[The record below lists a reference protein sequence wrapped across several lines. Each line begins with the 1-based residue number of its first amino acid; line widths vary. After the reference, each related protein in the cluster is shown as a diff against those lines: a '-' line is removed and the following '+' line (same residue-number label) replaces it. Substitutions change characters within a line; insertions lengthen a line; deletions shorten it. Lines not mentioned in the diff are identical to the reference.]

1 MKKLLLLLL
10 FFPIITEAQSRKE
23 RRAME
28 EARQKADQQLLANLK
43 THIQYLAA
51 DDLEGRRAGSKGEE
65 LAKKYICTEFEKIG
79 LQPKGTKEYI
89 QEFLIDQGKLIE
101 PSTHLII
108 NENPLKLK
116 TEYYPLAYSPNK
128 AATGSAAI
136 DLKESGEPWFADVK
150 EWLETNK
157 SNTAFNINEAIR
169 NEAKRVAAKGA
180 TALILYNSGTQPD
193 NLSFDDKEDDVPALS
208 IPIVMLTSEAFKK
221 YLNDRSAFLDID
233 LNVNIKDRKRFTS
246 NIVGYLDNNAPST
259 VIIGAHYD
267 HLGFGEDGNS
277 MEKEQAL
284 HNGAD
289 DNASGTAALIE
300 LARLLKTSGD
310 RKNNYLFIAFTA
322 KEMGMAGSKY
332 WLENPTIT
340 TPVNYMINMDMIGRY
355 DPAQKLTIGGSTTSP
370 VWSKVLGSLKN
381 HDLSIKMDT
390 TIIEENDH
398 LIFYNKEIPVL
409 NFFTGIHTDYH
420 KSSDVSDKINYDGEL
435 KIVHYIHNLVINS
448 GDKGKFTF
456 TKLAEPTLP
465 MAARNTVSL
474 GVIPDRNFEG
484 AGLRIDGVSPKKLAE
499 KIGLQ
504 AGDILLQLGDHK
516 INEINTY
523 LNALSR
529 FKKGDSTSL
538 KILRGTEEKELPFVF

>member
-43 THIQYLAA
+43 THVQYLAA

-79 LQPKGTKEYI
+79 LLPKGTKAYA

-108 NENPLKLK
+108 NETPLKLK

-136 DLKESGEPWFADVK
+136 DLKETGEPWFADVK

-157 SNTAFNINEAIR
+157 STAAFNINEAIR

-193 NLSFDDKEDDVPALS
+193 NLSFNDKDDVPVVS
-208 IPIVMLTSEAFKK
+208 IPIVMLTSEAFNK
-221 YLNDRSAFLDID
+221 YLSDRSAFLDID

-370 VWSKVLGSLKN
+370 GWSKVLGSLKN

-390 TIIEENDH
+390 TTIDESDH

-420 KSSDVSDKINYDGEL
+420 KSTDVSDKINYDGEL

-448 GDKGKFTF
+448 GDKGKLNF
-456 TKLAEPTLP
+456 TKLAGPTLP
-465 MAARNTVSL
+465 IPARNTVSL

-499 KIGLQ
+499 KIGLK

-538 KILRGTEEKELPFVF
+538 KILRGTEEKELPLVF